1 MWVFFKLSNKT
12 KFIQYPSKIL
22 IISIQKYVKSKKRIC
37 RFLIYYKV
45 SDYIQYILQAKRSGR
60 EEGRL

>member
-1 MWVFFKLSNKT
+1 M
-12 KFIQYPSKIL
+12 

-45 SDYIQYILQAKRSGR
+45 CDYIQYILQAKRSGR